1 MYKLLIRPFFFLFN
15 PESIHNISFS
25 LIKFICNIPFLK
37 EIIKSLFSFDNKKLE
52 YNLFNLKF
60 KNRIGLA
67 AGFDKNA
74 EILNEIELFGF
85 GHVEVGTIT
94 PKPQSG
100 NPSPR
105 LFRLQSNEAL
115 INRMGF
121 NNEGVDKIL
130 ERLKSYKGSMIIGA
144 NIGKNKN
151 TPNEEAIN
159 DYLHCFIKLRNF
171 VNYFVI
177 NVSSPNTPNLRDL
190 QEKSKIS
197 AILKSIQSENKKEKL
212 VPVLLKIS
220 PDLSKDQVRDIVE
233 VCLSNKID
241 GIIVTNTTISR
252 DNLKKIDT
260 VNASE
265 EGGLSG
271 RPLKNK
277 SDNMIKYI
285 KSISDGKIK
294 IIGVGGVF
302 NFIDFKDKVN
312 AGADM
317 VQVYTGWIYEGPSM
331 VKRIVKSILKS

>member
-1 MYKLLIRPFFFLFN
+1 
-15 PESIHNISFS
+15 
-25 LIKFICNIPFLK
+25 
-37 EIIKSLFSFDNKKLE
+37 
-52 YNLFNLKF
+52 
-60 KNRIGLA
+60 
-67 AGFDKNA
+67 
-74 EILNEIELFGF
+74 
-85 GHVEVGTIT
+85 
-94 PKPQSG
+94 
-100 NPSPR
+100 
-105 LFRLQSNEAL
+105 
-115 INRMGF
+115 MGF

-159 DYLHCFIKLRNF
+159 DYLHCFIKLRKF
-171 VNYFVI
+171 VDYFVI

-190 QEKSKIS
+190 QKKSKIS
-197 AILKSIQSENKKEKL
+197 AILKLIQSENKKEKL

-220 PDLSKDQVRDIVE
+220 PDLSKDQVKDIVG
-233 VCLSNKID
+233 VCMSNKID

-252 DNLKKIDT
+252 DNLKKIDI

-302 NFIDFKDKVN
+302 NFEDFKDKVN
-312 AGADM
+312 AGADI

>member
-1 MYKLLIRPFFFLFN
+1 
-15 PESIHNISFS
+15 
-25 LIKFICNIPFLK
+25 
-37 EIIKSLFSFDNKKLE
+37 
-52 YNLFNLKF
+52 
-60 KNRIGLA
+60 
-67 AGFDKNA
+67 
-74 EILNEIELFGF
+74 
-85 GHVEVGTIT
+85 
-94 PKPQSG
+94 
-100 NPSPR
+100 
-105 LFRLQSNEAL
+105 
-115 INRMGF
+115 MGF

-159 DYLHCFIKLRNF
+159 DYLHCFIKLRKF
-171 VNYFVI
+171 VDYFVI

-197 AILKSIQSENKKEKL
+197 EILKLIQSENKKEKL

-220 PDLSKDQVRDIVE
+220 PDLSKDQVRDIVG
-233 VCLSNKID
+233 VCMSNNID

-252 DNLKKIDT
+252 DNLKKIDI

-302 NFIDFKDKVN
+302 NFEDFKDKVN
-312 AGADM
+312 AGADI